1 MKKNLIIIILAI
13 VTVFSMLYAF
23 IKADEADK
31 EQAMAVVAQEKAL
44 TEKERA
50 DELADLAAKRAAEA
64 IVAQSEAERLSK
76 ELKECQSK

>member
-13 VTVFSMLYAF
+13 TTIFSMLYAF

-31 EQAMAVVAQEKAL
+31 GQAMAVVAQEEAL

-50 DELADLAAKRAAEA
+50 DELADLASKRAAEA